1 MRTPV
6 DTVISQWFDG
16 TLFPEHRN
24 STVSLR
30 DEIRVL
36 HVDDDPDFAEL
47 AATFL
52 ERTGE
57 HFDVTTAHRASEG
70 LSLLASEAFDCVV
83 SDYDMPRRNG
93 IEFLER
99 VREEYPDLPF
109 VLFTGKGSEAVAS
122 EAISAGVT
130 DYLQKERGTKQYE
143 LLANR
148 LANAVA
154 QRRAELR
161 AAETTRRYE
170 VLFTHTPNAIASVTF
185 EGDEPLI
192 QSVNPAFEDLFVPSE
207 TDPIGR
213 NLDDLVTRTEAQA
226 ERARAV
232 TERTRAGEATVWEVT
247 RETVDGAREFRLHAI
262 PIDSPTGGES
272 AYAVYTDVTDLA
284 EEGDEA

>member
-1 MRTPV
+1 M
-6 DTVISQWFDG
+6 
-16 TLFPEHRN
+16 
-24 STVSLR
+24 R
-30 DEIRVL
+30 DETRVL

-47 AATFL
+47 TATFL
-52 ERTGE
+52 ERGDE
-57 HFDVTTAHRASEG
+57 RFAVTTAHRASEA

-83 SDYDMPRRNG
+83 SDYEMPGRNG

-99 VREEYPDLPF
+99 VREEFPDLPF

-154 QRRAELR
+154 QRRAERR
-161 AAETTRRYE
+161 AAESTRRYE
-170 VLFTHTPNAIASVTF
+170 VLFTHTSNAIASVTF
-185 EGDEPLI
+185 EDDEPLI
-192 QSVNPAFEDLFVPSE
+192 QSVNPAFEEVFVPPG
-207 TDPIGR
+207 TDPVGR
-213 NLDDLVTRTEAQA
+213 NIDDIVTGSKAQA

-262 PIDSPTGGES
+262 PIDSPTDDES
-272 AYAVYTDVTDLA
+272 AYAVYTDVTDLGGM
-284 EEGDEA
+284 GDEA